1 MSKRYETPELVELGP
16 AAEMTLGAKGCTD
29 DGQDC
34 KLERENQIPA
44 Y

>member
-1 MSKRYETPELVELGP
+1 VSKTYEHPELVELGP
-16 AAEMTLGAKGCTD
+16 AEVLTLGAHGCTI

-34 KLERENQIPA
+34 KMDRENQIPA

>member
-1 MSKRYETPELVELGP
+1 MSKTYEMPELVELGP
-16 AAEMTLGAKGCTD
+16 AAELTLGAKGCTD

-34 KLERENQIPA
+34 KMDREPKPPV